1 MYGNGKIIRKK
12 KQKQERKRGFSFLS
26 ICFWGFHKKF
36 IRFRDIAMSLR
47 KTYDDSIQKTGQT
60 IADPPRH
67 LLNLNLN
74 YEKLRHKNRQISLF
88 RNIRDPYFC
97 IFQDKYLFPEIIE
110 GNPCLEIGGIP
121 DDLKNLSIAET
132 VMLDSLPC
140 TKLQNRGR
148 DEL

>member
-12 KQKQERKRGFSFLS
+12 KLKLERKRGFSFLS

-36 IRFRDIAMSLR
+36 IRFQDIAMSLR
-47 KTYDDSIQKTGQT
+47 ETHDDSRQKTGQT

-74 YEKLRHKNRQISLF
+74 YEKLRHKNRQKTLF

-97 IFQDKYLFPEIIE
+97 IFQHKNLLSVIIE
-110 GNPCLEIGGIP
+110 GNPGLEVGGVS
-121 DDLKNLSIAET
+121 DNLNNLPVAET
-132 VMLDSLPC
+132 VMLDPLSC
-140 TKLQNRGR
+140 TELQNRGR